1 MADTNIRFKIGSSFE
16 GEGFK
21 AATKAIQEN
30 RKEIGGSVRGL
41 GELTKAFES
50 LSPTA
55 AESVG
60 IVKQFGAA
68 FVTGGIVGG
77 TIQLAIQ
84 GISKAVEFGVDMY
97 NKAKEAVA
105 KYAAE
110 FRDNLLAAIGDGAVR
125 LEALA
130 NNMERVTQ
138 QAKDMAA
145 AMNIA
150 TDTKVQN
157 EIYRVNVEKL
167 QKITDD
173 MTTASRGVVEAQANQ
188 QIAIIKATATQE
200 KAAAAL
206 DAAST
211 AYDSAVAVQTEAAA
225 AAKAAELRLNVAR
238 QDLTMSQEDLDK
250 IIKATTDAQ
259 AKLANATNAVTQAQ
273 LNLERAGLA
282 ETAAHQ
288 QLEVTTLEQAQKV
301 KDAQAA
307 LEREKEAQEK
317 ANQKLEEAK
326 YKEALA
332 RDDWRHELEMMKDKM
347 EEEIAERKGL
357 SESTKKLTKAQEDA
371 ADSLDELYGPDG
383 EETKDKKKK
392 GTQNV
397 KVTNPKDIGNGVA
410 VGVGVNLNG
419 INQNIVKPK
428 GLDDRTFQRIQQ
440 GVANVADFQRFNR
453 FLQNEEAHGNETTRR
468 IGADAAK
475 FIRNADKP
483 TSWLSERDKQFNETF
498 KTRVL
503 PQLPKDV
510 AKQLLG
516 DASKKLLSTETMKN
530 ILKDKQVVDA
540 WLGKLG
546 LK

>member
-16 GEGFK
+16 GEGFQ

-30 RKEIGGSVRGL
+30 RKEIRGSVRGL

-55 AESVG
+55 AESIG

-84 GISKAVEFGVDMY
+84 GISKAVEFGVEMY

-110 FRDNLLAAIGDGAVR
+110 FRDNLLAYISDGAER
-125 LEALA
+125 LDALSK
-130 NNMERVTQ
+130 NMERVTQ

-150 TDTKVQN
+150 TDSKVQN
-157 EIYRVNVEKL
+157 EVYRVNVEKL
-167 QKITDD
+167 QQITDD
-173 MTTASRGVVEAQANQ
+173 MTTATRGVLEAQANQ
-188 QIAIIKATATQE
+188 KIAIIKATAAVE
-200 KAAAAL
+200 KTGAAL
-206 DAAST
+206 DAASA
-211 AYDSAVAVQTEAAA
+211 AYDSACEVQKT
-225 AAKAAELRLNVAR
+225 AAKNAQDAEIRLNVAR
-238 QDLTMSQEDLDK
+238 QDLTMSQEDLEK
-250 IIKATTDAQ
+250 IIKAAADAQ
-259 AKLANATNAVTQAQ
+259 AALNNANNAVTQAQ
-273 LNLERAGLA
+273 LNLERASNA

-307 LEREKEAQEK
+307 LEKEKEAQAKADEK
-317 ANQKLEEAK
+317 LKEAK
-326 YKEALA
+326 EKEAKE
-332 RDDWRHELEMMKDKM
+332 RDEFSDYVQNLKIKM
-347 EEEIAERKGL
+347 EEEIEERKGL
-357 SESTKKLTKAQEDA
+357 SASTKKLTKAQEDA
-371 ADSLDELYGPDG
+371 AGALDELYGDEG
-383 EETKDKKKK
+383 GK
-392 GTQNV
+392 GKGGGDPSKVKNV
-397 KVTNPKDIGNGVA
+397 KVTNPGDIGTSVNTKIDMAGVQDE
-410 VGVGVNLNG
+410 
-419 INQNIVKPK
+419 IKKPK
-428 GLDDRTFQRIQQ
+428 GLDNETFERIKKGQASIADWRRFDRFTERENRDEQSSKHRI
-440 GVANVADFQRFNR
+440 GGDAVK
-453 FLQNEEAHGNETTRR
+453 FLQNAE
-468 IGADAAK
+468 
-475 FIRNADKP
+475 KP
-483 TSWLSERDKQFNETF
+483 TSWLSERDKKFNEDF

-516 DASKKLLSTETMKN
+516 DASKKLLCKESMKEIFKDKN
-530 ILKDKQVVDA
+530 IIDA

>member
-30 RKEIGGSVRGL
+30 KKEISGSVRGL

-55 AESVG
+55 AESLG

-167 QKITDD
+167 QQITDD

-188 QIAIIKATATQE
+188 QIAIIKATAAQE

-206 DAAST
+206 DVAST
-211 AYDSAVAVQTEAAA
+211 AYDSAVAVQAE
-225 AAKAAELRLNVAR
+225 AAKAASAAEIRLNVAR
-238 QDLTMSQEDLDK
+238 QDLTMSHEDLDK
-250 IIKATTDAQ
+250 IIKATADAQ

-288 QLEVTTLEQAQKV
+288 QLEVTTLEQARKV

-307 LEREKEAQEK
+307 LEREKEVQEK

-326 YKEALA
+326 QKEALA

-347 EEEIAERKGL
+347 EEEIEERKGL

-371 ADSLDELYGPDG
+371 AGSLDELYGPDG
-383 EETKDKKKK
+383 EEGKGKKK
-392 GTQNV
+392 GAQDV

-468 IGADAAK
+468 MGADAARFLK
-475 FIRNADKP
+475 NADNP
-483 TSWLSERDKQFNETF
+483 DSWLSKRDREFNETF
-498 KTRVL
+498 KSKVL

-516 DASKKLLSTETMKN
+516 DASKKLLSTETMKS